1 MTTELFKVKEQIDFD
16 NFRYELGLSDVQIKY
31 ILDNMELFSSTLN
44 EVTNSDLQD
53 EIDELGDE
61 IRRLEEI
68 KDEMDEKI
76 DDLNTK
82 IKSLS
87 DNNSSK

>member
-16 NFRYELGLSDVQIKY
+16 NFRYELGLSDVQVKY

-61 IRRLEEI
+61 VRRLEEI
-68 KDEMDEKI
+68 KDEMSEKI

-87 DNNSSK
+87 DNNCSK

>member
-68 KDEMDEKI
+68 KDEMGEKI